1 MKPKL
6 AIIVPYRDREEH
18 LAQFVPHMDKFLSN
32 REIPYKI
39 FVVEQGNDRPFNRGW
54 LINVGYS
61 IAKEQGFDYFCF
73 HDIDMLPED
82 NSCDYSWV
90 DKPTHLAARLSK
102 FKYRLVYPE
111 YMGGVTL
118 MNREHFEWINGF
130 SNKYWGW
137 GFEDDDL
144 LYRCRTK
151 GVPLEEQ
158 TTFKAKDKNPL
169 YTNVMEFNGRDY
181 LEIKNSLSLNKV
193 VNSSFSVEAWAEP
206 YGDLKLDPNKEY
218 DEFHVF
224 TRPGHHVGI
233 AYTSG
238 LQYKGALWTED
249 GSQPMVISDRRS
261 AEWVHVIYTVDT
273 LLKRLRMYVNGVE
286 TNESPTD
293 YLGTIRQA
301 NNTSYYIGC
310 ANPLARFD
318 DRGYFIGNVAQISLW
333 STCLDSSEIEH
344 LYNDG
349 RPYNVT
355 ENQQFDGWK
364 SGTETY
370 KSANKVVGY
379 WDFENINGDMVLDKS
394 GNDNH
399 AKVYGAIRKE
409 KELRIGST
417 ALVPHRRDGRFTCLE
432 HEENGWGQTKFTHWE
447 TRENQLRFFNKVRRG
462 LTDPKKDGLSS
473 LKYEVIHQEEFLD
486 KHEFISVT

>member
-18 LAQFVPHMDKFLSN
+18 LEQFVPHMDKFLSD
-32 REIPYKI
+32 RDIPYKI
-39 FVVEQGNDRPFNRGW
+39 FVVEQGNDRAFNRGW

-82 NSCDYSWV
+82 NTCDYSWV
-90 DKPTHLAARLSK
+90 DKPTHLASRLSK

-118 MNREHFEWINGF
+118 INREHFEWINGF

-144 LYRCRTK
+144 LYRCRTR

-169 YTNVMEFNGRDY
+169 YTNCMEFNGRDY
-181 LEIKNSLSLNKV
+181 LEIKNSLTLNKV
-193 VNSSFSVEAWAEP
+193 VNSSFSVEAWVEP

-238 LQYKGALWTED
+238 LQYKGAVWTND
-249 GSQPMVISDRRS
+249 GNQPMVVSDRRS
-261 AEWVHVIYTVDT
+261 GEWIHVVYTVDT
-273 LLKRLRMYVNGVE
+273 LLKRLRLYVNGVE

-293 YLGTIRQA
+293 YTGKIKEA
-301 NNTSYYIGC
+301 NNVPYYIGC
-310 ANPLARFD
+310 ANPLARFN
-318 DRGYFIGNVAQISLW
+318 DRGYFI
-333 STCLDSSEIEH
+333 
-344 LYNDG
+344 
-349 RPYNVT
+349 
-355 ENQQFDGWK
+355 
-364 SGTETY
+364 
-370 KSANKVVGY
+370 
-379 WDFENINGDMVLDKS
+379 
-394 GNDNH
+394 
-399 AKVYGAIRKE
+399 
-409 KELRIGST
+409 
-417 ALVPHRRDGRFTCLE
+417 
-432 HEENGWGQTKFTHWE
+432 
-447 TRENQLRFFNKVRRG
+447 
-462 LTDPKKDGLSS
+462 
-473 LKYEVIHQEEFLD
+473 
-486 KHEFISVT
+486 